1 MNHEE
6 RLDVAQQIR
15 QGGVERRSPYKGK
28 PARTYWMK
36 SVAGHPIDRIPDLY
50 LKKFDISHKS
60 NIATAGS
67 CFAQHIARHL
77 RANGYTVLDAEPAP
91 PGVQSDV
98 AKALQFGVYSA
109 RFGNIYY
116 VRQLLQLAR
125 EALKGE
131 APGEVVWER
140 DGRYYDALR
149 PSVSPSGYA
158 SPDLVLAH
166 RRSHIK
172 AVRKMLQSVDVFVFT
187 MGLTEGWELLADGTV
202 FPTAP
207 GTIAGDFDPLRY
219 RFKNFTYNEIIEDF
233 KEFRSLLKDIR
244 PDVRFIITVSP
255 VPLAATA
262 TNDHVLTATTNSKA
276 ILRAAAG
283 EIASVYPDVDYFPS
297 FEIITANYIEN
308 DAFNE
313 SAREVRDDAVGRVMG
328 YFFSQH
334 PVAGNTGQVASVD
347 LSPEQIF
354 CEDALLEV
362 FAE

>member
-1 MNHEE
+1 MIHEA
-6 RLDVAQQIR
+6 RLDATQQIP
-15 QGGVERRSPYKGK
+15 QAGAVQRSPYKGK
-28 PARTYWMK
+28 SARTYWVK
-36 SVAGHPIDRIPDLY
+36 SVAGHSIDRLPDLY
-50 LKKFDISHKS
+50 RKKFDIPHKS

-77 RANGYTVLDAEPAP
+77 RSNGYTVLDAEPAP
-91 PGVQSDV
+91 PGVQTDG
-98 AKALQFGVYSA
+98 ARALQFGVYSA

-125 EALKGE
+125 EALRGE

-140 DGRYYDALR
+140 GGRYYDALR
-149 PSVSPSGYA
+149 PSVSPTGYA
-158 SPDLVLAH
+158 SPELVLAH
-166 RRSHIK
+166 RRFHLK

-187 MGLTEGWELLADGTV
+187 MGLTEGWELLSDGTV

-219 RFKNFTYNEIIEDF
+219 RFRNFTYNEVIDDF
-233 KEFRSLLKDIR
+233 KEFRSLLKEIR
-244 PDVRFIITVSP
+244 PDVKFIITVSP

-262 TNDHVLTATTNSKA
+262 TEEHVLTATTNSKA
-276 ILRAAAG
+276 VLRAAAG
-283 EIASVYPDVDYFPS
+283 EIARECEDVDYFPS
-297 FEIITANYIEN
+297 YEIITANYIEN
-308 DAFNE
+308 HAFNE
-313 SAREVRDDAVGRVMG
+313 TSREVRDDAVGRVMG

-334 PVAGNTGQVASVD
+334 PVSRTKRHEPFDDQSH
-347 LSPEQIF
+347 EQIF